1 MKIFAV
7 YNIKGGVGKTTMSV
21 NLSYLS
27 STKGMRTLLWDLD
40 PQGSA
45 SFYFSVKQKVKGG
58 SKALLANHAD
68 INDFLRMTGYANLD
82 LLPSDL
88 SYRKMDQYMQEK
100 DRPLRVFKQLVKPV
114 EKEYD
119 YMFIDCPP
127 GLTLTAENIFQMVDV
142 LLVPLIPTTLSL
154 RAYNQLVR
162 FLVDSGT
169 KKLKVLPFFNQVNLE
184 KPIHRVVTR
193 NVREQHPIFL
203 RQLIPD
209 SNVIESMGIKRAPL
223 LTYGKETP
231 EAAAF
236 HSLWDEILLR
246 TKE

>member
-7 YNIKGGVGKTTMSV
+7 YNIKGGVGKTTTSV
-21 NLSYLS
+21 NLAYLA
-27 STKGMRTLLWDLD
+27 STRGMRTLLWDLD

-45 SFYFSVKQKVKGG
+45 SFYFLTKQKIKGG
-58 SKALLANHAD
+58 SKALLANNAD
-68 INDFLRMTGYANLD
+68 VSDFLRMTDYPNLD
-82 LLPSDL
+82 LLPADL
-88 SYRKMDQYMQEK
+88 SYRDLELHISQK
-100 DRPLRVFKQLVKPV
+100 DHPSRVFKRLIKPL

-119 YMFIDCPP
+119 VMFIDCSP
-127 GLTLTAENIFQMVDV
+127 GLNMSAENIFQIVDV

-169 KKLKVLPFFNQVNLE
+169 KKVRVLPFFNQVNLE

-193 NVREQHPIFL
+193 NVLEQHPIFL

-223 LTYGKETP
+223 LSYARETP
-231 EAAAF
+231 EAVAF
-236 HSLWDEILLR
+236 QALWDEISARLR
-246 TKE
+246 D